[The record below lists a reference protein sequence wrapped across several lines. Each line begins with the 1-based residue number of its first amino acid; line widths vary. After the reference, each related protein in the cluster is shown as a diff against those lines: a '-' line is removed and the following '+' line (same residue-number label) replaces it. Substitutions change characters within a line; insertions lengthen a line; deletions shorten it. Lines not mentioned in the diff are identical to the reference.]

1 MVTVLGILGK
11 AVEAKILIGGY
22 ACHKNLYDCN
32 YYQGWDGDHP
42 EGKSSLCNSD
52 SCLLV
57 GISEDSY
64 TKIPAALET
73 YGLAWGTDANAF
85 SQMALEYYQDPNV
98 KIIDENSDCQLNY
111 VIVIGDGAWT
121 VSYTHLTLP
130 TNREV

>member
-1 MVTVLGILGK
+1 MI
-11 AVEAKILIGGY
+11 AIIIE
-22 ACHKNLYDCN
+22 
-32 YYQGWDGDHP
+32 GWVGDHP

-57 GISEDSY
+57 GISEEGY

-85 SQMALEYYQDPNV
+85 SQMALEYYQDANV

-111 VIVIGDGAWT
+111 VIVIGDGAWKHGMHKQQIRYST
-121 VSYTHLTLP
+121 IANKFRS
-130 TNREV
+130 